1 MRALFFKIGRAF
13 FLQRGSDLRDTK
25 QEVLSFWFE
34 ETMPQQ
40 WFQKNDSFDAE
51 IKERFMVT
59 YDMAKKDLCCAW
71 TKTADGVLALT
82 LVLDQ
87 FPRNMFRDSPKAFEM
102 DGKILLIVKEALNKG
117 FDSILSPV
125 KRRFM
130 YMPFMHSESIKDQN
144 KSVSLFEGM
153 KKDDP
158 MSYEYAL
165 KHQEVIEKFGRF
177 PHRNKTLGRES
188 TSEELNY
195 LNIPGSG
202 F

>member
-1 MRALFFKIGRAF
+1 M
-13 FLQRGSDLRDTK
+13 RDTK

-51 IKERFMVT
+51 ITERFMVT
-59 YDMAKKDLCCAW
+59 YDMAKKDLCADW
-71 TKTADGVLALT
+71 TKNADGVLALT

-87 FPRNMFRDSPKAFEM
+87 FPRNMFRDSPKAFET
-102 DGKILLIVKEALNKG
+102 DDKILLIIKEALNKG

-130 YMPFMHSESIKDQN
+130 YMPFMHSEKLKDQK
-144 KSVSLFEGM
+144 KSVSLFERM
-153 KKDDP
+153 KNDDP

-165 KHQEVIEKFGRF
+165 KHYEVIEKFGRF
-177 PHRNKTLGRES
+177 PHRNKVLGRES
-188 TSEELNY
+188 TDEELNY
-195 LNIPGSG
+195 LSLPGAG